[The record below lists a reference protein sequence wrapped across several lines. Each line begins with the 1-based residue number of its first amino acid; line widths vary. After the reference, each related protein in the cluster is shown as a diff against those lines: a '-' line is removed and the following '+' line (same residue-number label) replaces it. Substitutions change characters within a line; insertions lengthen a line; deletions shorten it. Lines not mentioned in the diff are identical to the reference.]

1 MRALTL
7 MWRCNAPPDAQY
19 HRVYLFCLLWSRSDI
34 AVNIALL
41 TADTPSSPPSPHT
54 HTVQQRMRN
63 VGYAHWPLERFH
75 WLRKLGKLKL
85 VYGRSSKQ
93 DFSKCPVQNL
103 QLITIIWPMPHK
115 SGSNWTILQTEQHL
129 ERLCSWLRLKKN
141 KKKTLN
147 AADTWSEFWAVFF
160 FLFLKYWKCKKN
172 RKLQRIAAFGRV
184 KFFTNIRLI
193 CLRRHFT
200 FIDRAN
206 SQQQLPQ
213 GTLCC
218 QDPTISKRLA
228 TVGKKSS
235 LLGQNLPQQ
244 AQGGSIFNYV

>member
-1 MRALTL
+1 
-7 MWRCNAPPDAQY
+7 
-19 HRVYLFCLLWSRSDI
+19 
-34 AVNIALL
+34 
-41 TADTPSSPPSPHT
+41 
-54 HTVQQRMRN
+54 MRN

-75 WLRKLGKLKL
+75 WLRKPGKLKL

-129 ERLCSWLRLKKN
+129 ERLCSWLRLKKQKEN
-141 KKKTLN
+141 SKCSWYMKWILSCFFFFSWNIENVKKK
-147 AADTWSEFWAVFF
+147 
-160 FLFLKYWKCKKN
+160 

-184 KFFTNIRLI
+184 KFFTNIQLI

-244 AQGGSIFNYV
+244 AQGRRINI